1 MADIRLQKLLADRGV
16 VSRRHAAELIRA
28 GRVALNGEIV
38 TEPGHR
44 VDSLVEDITIDLQRI
59 PDPCQARRTIM
70 LHKPCGYICSRKSQC
85 ETSHTVYELLSGIEE
100 RLVIAGRLDKDSEGL
115 LLLSNDGALVHQL
128 SHPRFN
134 QHKTYLASVS
144 GTVDTDA
151 LTRLGSRLRIDG
163 YTIQRST
170 VRIVRRREDRTELE
184 IILSEGR
191 NRQIR
196 KMCAL
201 VGLRVHRLQRI
212 AIGNLGLGALASARW
227 RDLSTTELRSLGQG
241 AG

>member
-44 VDSLVEDITIDLQRI
+44 VDALVEDITIDLQRI
-59 PDPCQARRTIM
+59 PAQARRTIM
-70 LHKPCGYICSRKSQC
+70 LHKPRGYICSTKSQC

-144 GTVDTDA
+144 GTVDIDA

-212 AIGNLGLGALASARW
+212 AIGNLGLGALASARG